1 MKMTHAAV
9 ATIAALAISG
19 GLADA
24 QGNGQPG
31 SNGPGTQTQ
40 IGQGAT
46 STPGAPGTAAP
57 AGQHDRQSKSDAK
70 GSDAQMFVRE
80 AAIGGMA
87 EVELGQLA
95 SGKASSPDVKR
106 FAERMVADHGKA
118 NTELKSLAEKK
129 GLSVPTQIDAKHK
142 QTTDK
147 LSKLSGPAF
156 DRAYMDE
163 MRKDHKKDVN
173 EFKQQSMKG
182 SDPEI
187 KAWAA
192 TTLPTLQEHMQ
203 MAERTHSA
211 VATSGTKSGTGATGT
226 GGTDHG
232 GAGAGSGATTPGG
245 TGSLGAGATAGSG
258 TNPGSG
264 TAR

>member
-1 MKMTHAAV
+1 VAAV
-9 ATIAALAISG
+9 AALAISG
-19 GLADA
+19 GLAEA
-24 QGNGQPG
+24 QGNGQSG
-31 SNGPGTQTQ
+31 SNGPGSATQTQ
-40 IGQGAT
+40 TGQGSTA
-46 STPGAPGTAAP
+46 TPGAPGTTTP
-57 AGQHDRQSKSDAK
+57 AGQRDRQTKSGDAK
-70 GSDAQMFVRE
+70 GNDAHMFVRE
-80 AAIGGMA
+80 AAIGGLA
-87 EVELGQLA
+87 EVELGRLA
-95 SGKASSPDVKR
+95 SEKASSPDVKQ

-129 GLSVPTQIDAKHK
+129 GLMVPTEVDARHK
-142 QTTDK
+142 QTMEK

-163 MRKDHKKDVN
+163 MRKAHKKDVN

-192 TTLPTLQEHMQ
+192 TALPTLQEHMQ

-211 VATSGTKSGTGATGT
+211 VATSGTKSSTPGSTGSTGS
-226 GGTDHG
+226 GGTDRS
-232 GAGAGSGATTPGG
+232 GAGAGSGAPT
-245 TGSLGAGATAGSG
+245 GSG